1 MKEDNYLRFEG
12 NCYALDKK
20 LIQLGKFLVGEGQP
34 CFIIAEAGVNHDGNI
49 EKAKQLVD
57 IAAASGANAIKFQT
71 FTGEKLAS
79 KDAQLATYHKKG
91 SVSENEDLKSLLKR
105 LELSREEHQ
114 ELFKYARDKG
124 IMIFSTPFDED
135 CADFLESLN
144 VDLFKIASFSLT
156 NYPLL
161 RHVAKKNKP
170 IIMSVGLHTLGEV
183 EEALEVIYSTGNR
196 NVILLQCTSH
206 YPSQAKDA
214 NLKVMETLS
223 SAFKVPV
230 GYSDHTMGI
239 NITLAAVAREAKVI
253 EKHFTFDIDAFG
265 VDHDAS
271 ISPKELINMVN
282 GIREIEQSLGNSIK
296 IIPEIEKEI
305 QRVHRPS
312 IVSKTNI
319 PTGTIISEEM
329 LCIKKPGTGI
339 HPRHMNFVVGKVA
352 NVDIEGDRL
361 IKKEHLS

>member
-1 MKEDNYLRFEG
+1 
-12 NCYALDKK
+12 
-20 LIQLGKFLVGEGQP
+20 
-34 CFIIAEAGVNHDGNI
+34 
-49 EKAKQLVD
+49 
-57 IAAASGANAIKFQT
+57 
-71 FTGEKLAS
+71 
-79 KDAQLATYHKKG
+79 
-91 SVSENEDLKSLLKR
+91 
-105 LELSREEHQ
+105 
-114 ELFKYARDKG
+114 
-124 IMIFSTPFDED
+124 
-135 CADFLESLN
+135 
-144 VDLFKIASFSLT
+144 
-156 NYPLL
+156 
-161 RHVAKKNKP
+161 
-170 IIMSVGLHTLGEV
+170 
-183 EEALEVIYSTGNR
+183 
-196 NVILLQCTSH
+196 
-206 YPSQAKDA
+206 
-214 NLKVMETLS
+214 METLS